1 MRLQLTVPKVDFC
14 KGTNILS
21 ITLTLILEIGNGKA
35 WCKGRNFP
43 GGQECCESEDPEGSK
58 CTEGQGDCD
67 SDAGCAGNLV
77 CGNNNCRNYHKDA
90 SPYDDC
96 CTTVEKLI
104 SDVEKEGNGKPWCKG
119 RNFSGGQEC
128 CESEDPEGSKC
139 TEGQGDC
146 DSDDGCAGNLVCGSN
161 NCRSYHRDAS
171 PYDDCCTTASSHNYH
186 GGKTGGLPS
195 RLGPLGSTRTHGFR
209 GKINKGG
216 SKFIPD
222 VGVDFTKFN
231 SETYKEHYVD
241 GFRNFDLGSV
251 IKITVSGFP
260 TSTLFDDRV

>member
-1 MRLQLTVPKVDFC
+1 M
-14 KGTNILS
+14 S
-21 ITLTLILEIGNGKA
+21 SLTLQI
-35 WCKGRNFP
+35 
-43 GGQECCESEDPEGSK
+43 
-58 CTEGQGDCD
+58 
-67 SDAGCAGNLV
+67 
-77 CGNNNCRNYHKDA
+77 
-90 SPYDDC
+90 
-96 CTTVEKLI
+96 
-104 SDVEKEGNGKPWCKG
+104 GNGKPWCKG
-119 RNFSGGQEC
+119 RNFPGGQEC

-161 NCRSYHRDAS
+161 NCRNYHRDAS

-195 RLGPLGSTRTHGFR
+195 RLGPFGSTRTHGFR

-216 SKFIPD
+216 SKAIPD

-251 IKITVSGFP
+251 KKDIVCSFFYSIISIG
-260 TSTLFDDRV
+260 